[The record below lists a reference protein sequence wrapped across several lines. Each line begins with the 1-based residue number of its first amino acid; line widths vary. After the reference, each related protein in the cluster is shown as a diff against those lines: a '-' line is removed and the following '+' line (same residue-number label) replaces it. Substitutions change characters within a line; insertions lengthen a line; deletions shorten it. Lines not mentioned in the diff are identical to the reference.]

1 MIDGGHFFRTPKSTA
16 AGGKLF
22 FGKKKRLRRSSE
34 LRRQGLSRRV
44 SATSAMKSSKCKKY
58 YAQAISIL
66 PGRQYFF
73 KVTCSSLI
81 SLLRREGYASYSHI
95 SPFRASFKMVASRRP
110 QSQPQQAVAKSHFH
124 KSRLFVHLHHA
135 L

>member
-1 MIDGGHFFRTPKSTA
+1 MGAI
-16 AGGKLF
+16 F
-22 FGKKKRLRRSSE
+22 FGHPSLQPLGENFFFWKKKRLRRSSE